1 MPSHEPGAQGSAS
14 YQSQDA
20 AFFLSNYRLGKTLGV
35 GSFGKV
41 LPPAIVA
48 RGTPPRPRPSPA
60 PTAALAPPPI
70 ITCPSM
76 AAPASCIYIAWQ
88 RGDGTALA
96 AGQGGGACLDGPQG
110 GDQDPE
116 PPQD

>member
-48 RGTPPRPRPSPA
+48 RGTPPRP
-60 PTAALAPPPI
+60 PPPPLSGPHCSAS
-70 ITCPSM
+70 TTPDHNLPKYGGTRELHLHCM
-76 AAPASCIYIAWQ
+76 AA
-88 RGDGTALA
+88 RRRHR
-96 AGQGGGACLDGPQG
+96 AGCRSRWRSMS
-110 GDQDPE
+110 
-116 PPQD
+116 